1 MTRLYNNTNQTH
13 DVSTQQENHNVI
25 SGKKHP
31 PILPYLQNAYLNQL
45 LPQLIDRQEVV
56 QLFYTP
62 QTTSENAR
70 LIVHLKSKYEA
81 GTLQNQKWV
90 TRLNNRHNTFAHFFY
105 STQLHHLKKLGNPFI
120 WAYCQ
125 PSALIYTN
133 NGFANP
139 LLLNPADKKKH
150 RKKCK
155 AYKEQFY
162 HDHDL
167 LQSQVFP
174 LVFADC
180 SAAVLLHY
188 ENLLSHNLDYLES
201 LYKGTPTRQQSLNER
216 ITSLT
221 QYAPQIQKYFVK
233 KTANSYYL
241 IDLIQKAKQA
251 SLEGECYFGS
261 EHYQAFQIA
270 EAGLFQMVENRFQE
284 LRKITKQTHPRA
296 SSSVTSEA
304 VKGDGGDLV
313 NPFNTPSL
321 RVKRSNLINQAITT
335 LQKIKTP
342 EEIYLFHHTIYGE
355 TQTYY
360 LLLIGKGFSNQL
372 LKNLTAKLNAQTG
385 NKAEFVLIAH
395 TRLWIQE
402 FLYVHQDFFAKIIKE
417 ENRIFITSPHHPKPH
432 WEHPYTPGY
441 PDLELYH
448 THTVRVFDQFLLMA
462 DHQTDNNSGVANLFA
477 LFFQTFCKT
486 YLFATLSYHPNNLH
500 SQALWQLCLYANPK
514 LKQYEYLFN
523 QLDIP
528 FFNFLDHYSTIQPT
542 YPFKQKQKTNIL
554 IEIADKL
561 INELKNKL
569 PLSDC

>member
-1 MTRLYNNTNQTH
+1 MKTTLQP
-13 DVSTQQENHNVI
+13 
-25 SGKKHP
+25 K
-31 PILPYLQNAYLNQL
+31 LPLLQNPYLNQL
-45 LPQLIDRQEVV
+45 LPQLINRHEVV

-90 TRLNNRHNTFAHFFY
+90 TRLQNSHNTFAHFFY
-105 STQLHHLKKLGNPFI
+105 STQLHQLFKIGNPFI

-133 NGFANP
+133 NDFANT

-167 LQSQVFP
+167 LKAQVFP

-201 LYKGTPTRQQSLNER
+201 LYKGTPTGQQNLNER

-221 QYAPQIQKYFVK
+221 QYAPKIQKYFVK

-270 EAGLFQMVENRFQE
+270 EAGLYKIIETRFHE

-313 NPFNTPSL
+313 NQFNTPSL

-342 EEIYLFHHTIYGE
+342 EEIYLFHHTIYGNTQTHPRE
-355 TQTYY
+355 GGDLVNQLHPVNQTYY

-372 LKNLTAKLNAQTG
+372 LKDLTTKIKAQTG
-385 NKAEFVLIAH
+385 NKVEFVLIAH

-402 FLYVHQDFFAKIIKE
+402 FLYVHQDFFKKIIKE
-417 ENRIFITSPHHPKPH
+417 ENRIFTTSPHHPTPH

-448 THTVRVFDQFLLMA
+448 TRTVQVFDQFLLMA
-462 DHQTDNNSGVANLFA
+462 DRHTDNHQGVANLFS

-486 YLFATLSYHPNNLH
+486 YLFATLSYLPNNLH
-500 SQALWQLCLYANPK
+500 SQALWQLCLYANPQ
-514 LKQYEYLFN
+514 LKHYEYLFN

-542 YPFKQKQKTNIL
+542 YPFKQKQKTNTL